1 MIIVGDA
8 HIENCNASVTC
19 CDGYNPLI
27 GLASCGSRATV
38 CAVLLENRLEYRYV
52 EDGVTRRQV
61 PSNIPY
67 PDGGLSEKVVL
78 TLDELRANRGAI
90 MPSIAC
96 GPALRLTPSFARTSG
111 AIWYPRKQ
119 NVREGF
125 DTTIA
130 FQISQ
135 PSFRCNIM
143 DDVNTYCRS
152 RGILFLYNHL
162 VIPSSNYKIV
172 MN

>member
-8 HIENCNASVTC
+8 HIENCNASSTC
-19 CDGYNPLI
+19 CDGYDPLI
-27 GLASCGSRATV
+27 GLASCGSGPTV
-38 CAVLLENRLEYRYV
+38 CAVLLEYRLEHLYV
-52 EDGVTRRQV
+52 KDGVTRRQV

-78 TLDELRANRGAI
+78 TLDELRSNRGAV

-96 GPALRLTPSFARTSG
+96 GPSLRLTPSFARSSG

-125 DTTIA
+125 DTTIT

-143 DDVNTYCRS
+143 NDVNTYCRS
-152 RGILFLYNHL
+152 RGILIFILLLNDIYNPEF
-162 VIPSSNYKIV
+162 V
-172 MN
+172 